1 MPERAANIGQSRV
14 VNDTTVQIVWM
25 LMAMTGWAAHV
36 VDVNSAFLHGKQDD
50 NTPVFMEVTKGFGE
64 QMERIRI

>member
-1 MPERAANIGQSRV
+1 
-14 VNDTTVQIVWM
+14 
-25 LMAMTGWAAHV
+25 MAMTGWAAHV